1 MAESLRDQLL
11 KSGLVKEIREEK
23 KASAPAPKPS
33 GASGQPYAGK
43 NPRHGGK
50 PPQQGGRPQAQ
61 GGKPQAAGRPGQ
73 GGGNRAPQGGRHQQQ
88 GGPKPARKD
97 GEMDLAKA
105 YAIRAQTEA
114 ADRRKAEA
122 EAAEVARLRKE
133 KKRKVEELLKGKAL
147 NLAEADQVRHFPYGE
162 KIRRV
167 HVDVTQLAAINA
179 GELGVV
185 QQGGRYLI
193 VDKAVVEELRTLAP
207 EFIALMV
214 DPHAPVADD
223 GVPDDLMW

>member
-23 KASAPAPKPS
+23 RTSSPS
-33 GASGQPYAGK
+33 PRKQGGASGQPYAGK

-50 PPQQGGRPQAQ
+50 PPSQG
-61 GGKPQAAGRPGQ
+61 GRPGQ
-73 GGGNRAPQGGRHQQQ
+73 GSGQKPQGGQR
-88 GGPKPARKD
+88 PPRKD
-97 GEMDLAKA
+97 GEIDLAKA

-114 ADRRKAEA
+114 GERRKAEA
-122 EAAEVARLRKE
+122 EAAEQARLRKE
-133 KKRKVEELLKGKAL
+133 KKRKVEALLKDKAL
-147 NLAEADQVRHFPYGE
+147 NLAEADHVRHFPYGE

-167 HVDVTQLAAINA
+167 HVDAAQLAAINA

-185 QQGGRYLI
+185 QQNGRYLV
-193 VDKAVVEELRTLAP
+193 VDKAIVEELRGIAP

-214 DPHAPVADD
+214 DPEAKSESDD